1 MELDLSVNSVQFVN
15 ANQVNFLQKE
25 HILQKICD
33 SLFDRLNF
41 FIFIVQL
48 KLMGINKDIHQDK
61 FRNERHKAIIN
72 LLFTYGWTIEK
83 LKQVVSEEGI
93 THQQFNILR
102 ILRGN
107 HPTPLST
114 LTIRERMIDKMSDTS
129 RIVDRLLSK
138 GLAKKVICK
147 KDRRLVDVT
156 ITDKGLKLLE
166 KLDKK
171 QDEMDDILNNLSEK
185 EASSLSK
192 LLDKIRS

>member
-1 MELDLSVNSVQFVN
+1 
-15 ANQVNFLQKE
+15 
-25 HILQKICD
+25 
-33 SLFDRLNF
+33 
-41 FIFIVQL
+41 
-48 KLMGINKDIHQDK
+48 MGIDKDIHQNK
-61 FRNERHKAIIN
+61 FRNERHRAIVN
-72 LLFTYGWTIEK
+72 LLFTYGWTVER
-83 LKQVVSEEGI
+83 LKQFVSEEGI

-138 GLAKKVICK
+138 GMVKKVICK
-147 KDRRLVDVT
+147 KDRRLVDVS

-166 KLDKK
+166 KLDKR
-171 QDEMDDILNNLSEK
+171 QDEMDEILSNLSEK
-185 EASSLSK
+185 EATTLSK

>member
-1 MELDLSVNSVQFVN
+1 
-15 ANQVNFLQKE
+15 
-25 HILQKICD
+25 
-33 SLFDRLNF
+33 
-41 FIFIVQL
+41 
-48 KLMGINKDIHQDK
+48 MGIDKDIHQNK
-61 FRNERHKAIIN
+61 FRNERHKAMIN
-72 LLFTYGWTIEK
+72 LLFTYGWTIER

-138 GLAKKVICK
+138 GLVKKVICK

-156 ITDKGLKLLE
+156 ITDKGLRLLG
-166 KLDKK
+166 KLDDR
-171 QDEMDDILNNLSEK
+171 QHDMDDIISNLSEK
-185 EASSLSK
+185 EASNLSR
-192 LLDKIRS
+192 LLDKIRG

>member
-1 MELDLSVNSVQFVN
+1 
-15 ANQVNFLQKE
+15 
-25 HILQKICD
+25 
-33 SLFDRLNF
+33 
-41 FIFIVQL
+41 
-48 KLMGINKDIHQDK
+48 MGIDKDIHQNK
-61 FRNERHKAIIN
+61 FRNERHKAMVN
-72 LLFTYGWTIEK
+72 LLFTYGWAVEQ
-83 LKQVVSEEGI
+83 LKQLVSEQGI

-138 GLAKKVICK
+138 GLVKKVICK

-166 KLDKK
+166 RLDAR
-171 QDEMDDILNNLSEK
+171 QDDMDDILSNLSEK
-185 EASSLSK
+185 EALSLSK
-192 LLDKIRS
+192 LLDKIRG

>member
-1 MELDLSVNSVQFVN
+1 
-15 ANQVNFLQKE
+15 
-25 HILQKICD
+25 
-33 SLFDRLNF
+33 
-41 FIFIVQL
+41 
-48 KLMGINKDIHQDK
+48 MGIDKDIHQNK
-61 FRNERHKAIIN
+61 FRNERHKAMIN
-72 LLFTYGWTIEK
+72 LLYTYGWTVER
-83 LKQVVSEEGI
+83 LKQFVSDHGI

-138 GLAKKVICK
+138 ALVKKVICR
-147 KDRRLVDVT
+147 KDRRLVDIT

-166 KLDKK
+166 KLDGR
-171 QDEMDDILNNLSEK
+171 QEEMDDILSNLSEK

-192 LLDKIRS
+192 LLDKIRG

>member
-1 MELDLSVNSVQFVN
+1 
-15 ANQVNFLQKE
+15 
-25 HILQKICD
+25 
-33 SLFDRLNF
+33 
-41 FIFIVQL
+41 
-48 KLMGINKDIHQDK
+48 MGIDKDIHQNK
-61 FRNERHKAIIN
+61 FRNERHKAMIN
-72 LLFTYGWTIEK
+72 LLFTYGWTVER
-83 LKQVVSEEGI
+83 LKQFVSDHGI

-138 GLAKKVICK
+138 GLVKKVICK
-147 KDRRLVDVT
+147 KDRRLVDIT

-166 KLDKK
+166 RLDGK
-171 QDEMDDILNNLSEK
+171 QDDMDRILSNLSEK

-192 LLDKIRS
+192 LLDKIRG

>member
-1 MELDLSVNSVQFVN
+1 
-15 ANQVNFLQKE
+15 
-25 HILQKICD
+25 
-33 SLFDRLNF
+33 
-41 FIFIVQL
+41 
-48 KLMGINKDIHQDK
+48 MGIDKDIHQNK
-61 FRNERHKAIIN
+61 FRNERHKAMVN
-72 LLFTYGWTIEK
+72 LLFTYGWAVER
-83 LKQVVSEEGI
+83 LKQFVSEEGI

-138 GLAKKVICK
+138 GLVKKVICK
-147 KDRRLVDVT
+147 KDRRLVDVS

-166 KLDKK
+166 KMDNR
-171 QDEMDDILNNLSEK
+171 QDEMDRILSNLSEK
-185 EASSLSK
+185 EATNLSR